1 MRCSMYLIL
10 FCFGITKL
18 NAQSS
23 NWFAGIHV
31 SNQISWIFNSFD
43 SDEGGELDYV
53 LTLHPSFGLDLGY
66 RLDPH
71 FAIQTGFIY
80 SAQGQKYETA
90 GNEDADYKTDLTYLK
105 IPLLLDYRSK
115 PLGKMGLV
123 LQGGFQLAL
132 LSTAESSRENVFG
145 YYSSLYKDVKD
156 FYESTAV
163 DFVLGL
169 GAEYKSGSHVFRLVL
184 RADYSLTDIERTE
197 KKPGL
202 RGVSSNATVALPM
215 LSYLHSF

>member
-1 MRCSMYLIL
+1 MYLIL
-10 FCFGITKL
+10 FCFGISML

-23 NWFAGIHV
+23 NWQAGIHV
-31 SNQISWIFNSFD
+31 SNQMCWIFNSFD
-43 SDEGGELDYV
+43 ADEGGELDYV
-53 LTLHPSFGLDLGY
+53 PTFHPSFGLDLAY

-71 FAIQTGFIY
+71 FALQSGLIY
-80 SAQGQKYETA
+80 SSQGQKYETA
-90 GNEDADYKTDLTYLK
+90 GNEDADYKTDLKYLK

-115 PLGKMGLV
+115 PEGKMGLV

-132 LSTAESSRENVFG
+132 LSSAESSRENVFG

-156 FYESTAV
+156 FYESTAI
-163 DFVLGL
+163 DFVLGV
-169 GAEYKSGSHVFRLVL
+169 GAEYKSGSHVFRLL
-184 RADYSLTDIERTE
+184 FRADYSLTDIERTE

-202 RGVSSNATVALPM
+202 RGVSSNATLALPM